1 MSATLYPKIS
11 LEEWCETY
19 GLEPITVNCKGCG
32 KEFSTTVPVAFQ
44 HWRGI
49 ETPHHECKYN
59 SAVVVSVD
67 PTENAEWLS
76 MFSLS
81 SKKKQ

>member
-1 MSATLYPKIS
+1 MSATLYPKVS

-19 GLEPITVNCKGCG
+19 GIEPVTHPCRVCG
-32 KEFSTTVPVAFQ
+32 KEFTTTVPVAFG
-44 HWRGI
+44 HWRGL
-49 ETPHHECKYN
+49 ETPHHGCKNN

-76 MFSLS
+76 MFSFS
-81 SKKKQ
+81 SKKQ